1 MSVII
6 DLKGYQY
13 QGRIQPG
20 PTCIVA
26 SMHPMI
32 GNNMIKVECITDE
45 FVTLHKGR
53 DQLARLDAIVE
64 KSDLDDSFQ
73 VTDSNINNNSKRNVR
88 DDINNNNSNNAK
100 QHMRKNK
107 SGNKKRKKPI
117 KR

>member
-1 MSVII
+1 
-6 DLKGYQY
+6 
-13 QGRIQPG
+13 
-20 PTCIVA
+20 
-26 SMHPMI
+26 MHPMI

-64 KSDLDDSFQ
+64 KGDLDDSFQ
-73 VTDSNINNNSKRNVR
+73 VTDSNINSSKRNVR
-88 DDINNNNSNNAK
+88 DDIHNNNSNNAK
-100 QHMRKNK
+100 QHTRKNK